1 MLDINDNTPTF
12 HPDPN
17 LYPGAYIVTIDE
29 GPQSVGKAVIDVNA
43 TDNDL
48 GNNSVITYSIGDD
61 GGGYFMIDFLTG
73 KVILKRPI
81 DRENISLTN
90 DVSGFVTVEFTVKAA
105 DNGKDQRTA
114 VLKVSECPLDYSRFF
129 QHTFTC

>member
-17 LYPGAYIVTIDE
+17 LYPGSYIVTIDE
-29 GPQSVGKAVIDVNA
+29 GIQSVGKTVIDVNA

-61 GGGYFMIDFLTG
+61 GGGYFMIDILTG